1 MKEIC
6 LDAYS
11 ASESTQCGWSII
23 VDEERKVMLVATVS
37 IDWLMR
43 RIW

>member
-11 ASESTQCGWSII
+11 ASNETQCGWSIL
-23 VDEERKVMLVATVS
+23 VNEEIKVMLVAT
-37 IDWLMR
+37 IAINWLTM
-43 RIW
+43 WV